1 MTKYVI
7 ISGELSS
14 LDYDTNKK
22 RSKALESFIKDI
34 LNLPYVECQGRYK
47 DVFETSFK
55 VTVLHPENISQLK
68 LLAIQYEQESILLI
82 SGKGKA
88 KLLFIENDEVPLHL
102 GKYTK
107 VNEWEY
113 LDHESGTYEIETGEY
128 YVCK

>member
-22 RSKALESFIKDI
+22 RSKALENFIKDI
-34 LNLPYVECQGRYK
+34 LKLPYVECQGRYK

-55 VTVLHPENISQLK
+55 VTVLHPENMTQLN
-68 LLAIQYEQESILLI
+68 LLAIQFGQESILYI
-82 SGKGKA
+82 SGKCKA
-88 KLLFIENDEVPLHL
+88 KLLFIEKNEVPLHL

-113 LDHESGTYEIETGEY
+113 LQYESGTYEIESGEY

>member
-22 RSKALESFIKDI
+22 RSKALESFINGI

-55 VTVLHPENISQLK
+55 VTVMHPENISQLK
-68 LLAIQYEQESILLI
+68 LLAMQYEQESILLI

-88 KLLFIENDEVPLHL
+88 KLLFIENNELPLHL

-113 LDHESGTYEIETGEY
+113 LDYESGTYEVESGEY

>member
-22 RSKALESFIKDI
+22 RSKALENFIGDI
-34 LNLPYVECQGRYK
+34 LRLSLSECQGRYK
-47 DVFETSFK
+47 NDFETSFK
-55 VTVLHPENISQLK
+55 VEIRYQENISQLK
-68 LLAIQYEQESILLI
+68 LLAMQFEQESILLI
-82 SGKGKA
+82 SGKSKA
-88 KLLFIENDEVPLHL
+88 KLLYLDDDIPPLHL

-107 VNEWEY
+107 VNEFEY
-113 LDHESGTYEIETGEY
+113 LDYESGTYEIESGEY